1 VPAGPSELLQSLEDT
16 LAEAAGA
23 IALVAVT
30 GASNVTG
37 EIWPLAEI
45 AKVAHQYGARVL
57 VDAAQLAPH
66 APIDI
71 AALDLDYLA
80 MSGHKLY
87 APFGVGVLIGRP
99 DWLAQASP
107 MVHGGGAV
115 ESVTLDDVAWR
126 GLPERHE
133 AGTPNLVGAVALG
146 AACQTLRA
154 FGMEKLAAAEA
165 DLYEHAWRRLSAI
178 RGLELYTLWDQT
190 HPHIGVLTFNLE
202 GYDHGKLATILS
214 AEYGISV
221 RAGSFCAHPLVQHL
235 LRIDDRGAGLGC
247 DPIPSD
253 SQARPVGAV
262 RLSIGLATTR
272 KEIDYTADA
281 LEEIANN
288 GPRWQYGQRPDTG
301 EYVPVPET
309 RVWAELL

>member
-1 VPAGPSELLQSLEDT
+1 
-16 LAEAAGA
+16 
-23 IALVAVT
+23 
-30 GASNVTG
+30 
-37 EIWPLAEI
+37 
-45 AKVAHQYGARVL
+45 
-57 VDAAQLAPH
+57 
-66 APIDI
+66 
-71 AALDLDYLA
+71 
-80 MSGHKLY
+80 
-87 APFGVGVLIGRP
+87 
-99 DWLAQASP
+99 
-107 MVHGGGAV
+107 
-115 ESVTLDDVAWR
+115 
-126 GLPERHE
+126 
-133 AGTPNLVGAVALG
+133 
-146 AACQTLRA
+146 
-154 FGMEKLAAAEA
+154 MEKLAAAEA

-272 KEIDYTADA
+272 KEIDYMADA